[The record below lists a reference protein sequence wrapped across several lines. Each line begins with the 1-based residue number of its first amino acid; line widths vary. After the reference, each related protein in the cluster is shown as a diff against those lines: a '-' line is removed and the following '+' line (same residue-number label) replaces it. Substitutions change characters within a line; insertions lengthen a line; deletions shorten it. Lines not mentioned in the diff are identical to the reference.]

1 MIHDLLHWKLVLEVG
16 VEAVEVGM
24 ELVLEVEI
32 ALLMLVVFPTSSH
45 TALTFS
51 SLGPLYTAPIMG
63 GAFSAPH

>member
-1 MIHDLLHWKLVLEVG
+1 MIHDLLHRKLVLEVG

-32 ALLMLVVFPTSSH
+32 ALLMLVVFPRSSH

-51 SLGPLYTAPIMG
+51 SLDPLYTAPIMG